1 MTRAA
6 ALAASLQALEFRLA
20 AACAAAGRAR
30 DDVTLVAV
38 SKTRPYGDVEVLR
51 DLGLRDF
58 GENRD
63 QEASVKARAVPDV
76 RWHFV
81 GSLQTNKARRI
92 ASYACAVH
100 SVDRAALIA
109 PLADGAARA
118 QRRIEVF
125 LQVSLDNG
133 PNRGGAPAADVPAL
147 ADAVAGAG
155 GLLLRG
161 VMAVAPRQGDPA
173 RAFAALHE
181 VAERLRRYH
190 PQATAISA
198 GMTGDLEAAIAAG
211 ATHVRVG
218 TALFGCR
225 APVLR

>member
-6 ALAASLQALEFRLA
+6 DLAASLLALEVRLT
-20 AACAAAGRAR
+20 AACAAAGRPR

-38 SKTRPYGDVEVLR
+38 SKTRPPRDVEVLR
-51 DLGLRDF
+51 DLGVGDF
-58 GENRD
+58 GENRH
-63 QEASVKARAVPDV
+63 QEAAAKVRAVPDV

-81 GSLQTNKARRI
+81 GSLQTNKARAV
-92 ASYACAVH
+92 ASYAFAVH
-100 SVDRAALIA
+100 SVDRAALVA
-109 PLADGAARA
+109 PLSDGAIRA
-118 QRRIEVF
+118 HRRLEVF
-125 LQVSLDNG
+125 LQVSLD
-133 PNRGGAPAADVPAL
+133 PSPTRGGAVAADVPAL
-147 ADAVAGAG
+147 ADEVAGAP

-173 RAFAALHE
+173 ESFAALHD
-181 VAERLRRYH
+181 VAVRLRRHH
-190 PQATAISA
+190 PQALAVSA

-218 TALFGCR
+218 TALFGRR